1 MLLFCLFTMGACSNE
16 EVENIP
22 PEKSSVYTVSLGFSG
37 DIDVSQEPLTRATST
52 NDIYGINVYYDKD
65 KDGDIKDV
73 YAYGLFDNKEDMI
86 ISLLSGH
93 KYKFECSLVKDGK
106 KTLYYGQA
114 FGQKYSGFCYPFQT
128 NLTNST
134 MLKNEFVIGTSE
146 RLTGIK
152 SGKAHISSTTS
163 PSTSNATDYASVNR
177 FYGEATDYIPTVGG
191 QVVIALKRVVF
202 GAKFVI
208 TGVKEGTLTASCG
221 SFWSKKTTTDDEGNA
236 TIYSF
241 SDVYDCWKNESTYS
255 AKLELSFDSDRGSD
269 WDLKNSSTIT
279 FKRNVLTTVK
289 INVSPDLSSGVF
301 TFVEEALDEGEN
313 YIDME
318 INSDGVIDTVV
329 KPTE

>member
-1 MLLFCLFTMGACSNE
+1 MGACSNE

-106 KTLYYGQA
+106 QTLYYGQA

-134 MLKNEFVIGTSE
+134 MLKNEFVLGTSE
-146 RLTGIK
+146 YLTGIK
-152 SGKAHISSTTS
+152 SGKAHISSTTA
-163 PSTSNATDYASVNR
+163 PSTFNATACASVNR
-177 FYGEATDYIPTVGG
+177 FYGETSDYIPTVGG
-191 QVVIALKRVVF
+191 QVMIALKRVVF
-202 GAKFVI
+202 GAKFII

-221 SFWSKKTTTDDEGNA
+221 FWDKTTTTDDEGTA

-241 SDVYDCWKNESTYS
+241 SDIYDCWKNESTYS
-255 AKLELSFDSDRGSD
+255 AKLNLSFKSDRENGPVLYKSY
-269 WDLKNSSTIT
+269 TIT

-289 INVSPDLSSGVF
+289 INVSSDLFSDSSF
-301 TFVEEALDEGEN
+301 TFIEEALEEDEN